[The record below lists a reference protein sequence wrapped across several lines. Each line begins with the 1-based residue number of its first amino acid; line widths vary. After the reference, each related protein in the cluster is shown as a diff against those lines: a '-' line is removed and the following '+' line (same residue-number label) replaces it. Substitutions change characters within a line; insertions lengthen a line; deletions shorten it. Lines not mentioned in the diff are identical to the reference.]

1 MNSTQARLTWIAVSL
16 FVLTLLITPVT
27 SSIGGTYSPIFAVSS
42 DEHIR
47 FDVLAL
53 EWAGIVVVYAG
64 LFFVFRRK

>member
-27 SSIGGTYSPIFAVSS
+27 SSIGGTYSPIFAVGA
-42 DEHIR
+42 DERIR